1 MLMVIMLTVILL
13 MVMVM
18 MMKMNHLMIVV
29 MIVVMIMLMVDILL
43 MNQKVIELWKVYV
56 TTLQMRWVEEVVCHT
71 RKSFVM
77 LYLSFI
83 FTLDFVFMKL

>member
-1 MLMVIMLTVILL
+1 MLTVIPL

-29 MIVVMIMLMVDILL
+29 MMMIMLMVDILL
-43 MNQKVIELWKVYV
+43 MNQQVIELWKVYV

>member
-1 MLMVIMLTVILL
+1 MGYDDMGRINMSDDWWQERIKVTFVL
-13 MVMVM
+13 
-18 MMKMNHLMIVV
+18 
-29 MIVVMIMLMVDILL
+29 MIMLMVDILL
-43 MNQKVIELWKVYV
+43 MNQQVIELWKVYV

-71 RKSFVM
+71 RKSFVI

>member
-29 MIVVMIMLMVDILL
+29 MMMIMLMVDILL
-43 MNQKVIELWKVYV
+43 MNQQVIELWKVYV

>member
-1 MLMVIMLTVILL
+1 MVIMLTVILL

-29 MIVVMIMLMVDILL
+29 MMMIMLMVDILL
-43 MNQKVIELWKVYV
+43 MNQQVIELWKVYV

-71 RKSFVM
+71 RKFFVM

>member
-1 MLMVIMLTVILL
+1 MLTVILL

-29 MIVVMIMLMVDILL
+29 MMMIMLMVDILL
-43 MNQKVIELWKVYV
+43 MNQQVIELWKVYV